1 MRPDARESA
10 KGYIRSSVSLAA
22 QFVNAYGIERSVYD
36 DIFSL
41 TKALKTGE
49 IPDEVTGL
57 LREVKAE
64 ERESIVNRL
73 KALVDIYENAA
84 LASIAAGME
93 FTNALRGALSAIDEI
108 MNMDVDDDP
117 TVDMIPGTASHNRYR
132 DPAVPED
139 KSKEEESEDAGTF
152 KVMKPCDEETNL
164 VAVSGSVVGWRKYH
178 ILYAR
183 THAQI
188 KDDSYSTT

>member
-10 KGYIRSSVSLAA
+10 KSYIRSSVSFAA

-41 TKALKTGE
+41 TRALKTGE

-93 FTNALRGALSAIDEI
+93 FTSALRGALSAIEEI
-108 MNMDVDDDP
+108 MNLEADDDP
-117 TVDMIPGTASHNRYR
+117 TVGMIPGTASHNRDR
-132 DPAVPED
+132 SSTVPED
-139 KSKEEESEDAGTF
+139 KNKEEKESEDASAF
-152 KVMKPCDEETNL
+152 KFMKPCEEETNL
-164 VAVSGSVVGWRKYH
+164 VAVSYLVEG
-178 ILYAR
+178 
-183 THAQI
+183 
-188 KDDSYSTT
+188 